1 METKQELSAW
11 DRLNNIH
18 GWLLDEQASRQA
30 EYDRYMKSSNGDPA
44 ILARTSTLH
53 GQLLVIKRLLAMI
66 DPS

>member
-18 GWLLDEQASRQA
+18 GWLLDEQACKQA
-30 EYDRYMKSSNGDPA
+30 EYDRYMESNNGDPA
-44 ILARTSTLH
+44 TLARTATLH